1 MNNQPRIACCNFIP
15 DVHEL
20 RALALGHGFDGVEW
34 SLRRADLPD
43 SDEAAEELARRIAVL
58 HPLEVRY
65 HCAFQKTDLGD
76 VDAERSREAMRVF
89 RQVCRL
95 VARLG
100 GEVVTIHV
108 GLGHDS
114 TLGLSWERTIE
125 SLAHLVRYAEST
137 GVRLCLENLA
147 WGWTSRPE
155 LYEKLIRK
163 AGPWATLDIGHA
175 YVSPSVTS
183 QHYAIEDFVGPQP
196 ERFLGAHV
204 YHAEEGREHVPPR
217 EVAQIAG
224 RLGLLRRL
232 PKCAWWV
239 LEVRE
244 RAGLLQTLSVVRQF
258 LAAGEPGPR
267 RPELAQ

>member
-1 MNNQPRIACCNFIP
+1 LNNQPRIACCNFIP
-15 DVHEL
+15 DVQEL
-20 RALALGHGFDGVEW
+20 RAFALENGFDGIEW
-34 SLRRADLPD
+34 SLRRAEVPS
-43 SDEAAEELARRIAVL
+43 SDEEAGGLARQIEAL

-76 VDAERSREAMRVF
+76 IDAERSREAMRVF
-89 RQVCRL
+89 RQVCCL
-95 VARLG
+95 VGHLG

-114 TLGLSWERTIE
+114 TLGLSWERTID
-125 SLAHLVRYAEST
+125 SLAHLVRYAESI

-175 YVSPSVTS
+175 WVSPSVTS
-183 QHYAIEDFVGPQP
+183 QHYSIEDFVGPHP
-196 ERFLGAHV
+196 ERFLGAHI
-204 YHAEEGREHVPPR
+204 YHSEDDSGHVAPR
-217 EVAQIAG
+217 SLDEIAG
-224 RLGLLRRL
+224 RLRLLRRL
-232 PKCAWWV
+232 PACDWWV

-244 RAGLLQTLSVVRQF
+244 RAGLLQTLSVVREF
-258 LAAGEPGPR
+258 LTHDGANGRHAA
-267 RPELAQ
+267 Q